1 MEYSI
6 KQGMRHFILK
16 QEDTALLIIDI
27 QENLWNVMYN
37 KDEIEKNARILV
49 ELATKVEIPIIP
61 TAQYKKGI
69 GPAIKSLNERL
80 IDVEEIEKL
89 SFNCFDVE
97 VFRDRLFSVDRKT
110 LLIAGIESHICVL
123 QTALA
128 AIEHGFR
135 VHIVADA
142 TGSRT
147 EKNHKIGIERMRDAG
162 CVITSAETAA
172 FEIIKEAGTP
182 LFKEMLKIIK

>member
-1 MEYSI
+1 
-6 KQGMRHFILK
+6 MRRNLLNR
-16 QEDTALLIIDI
+16 EDTALLIIDI
-27 QENLWNVMYN
+27 QENLWNAMYN
-37 KDEIEKNARILV
+37 RDEIEKNARTLV
-49 ELATKVEIPIIP
+49 ELATKVEIPIIL

-97 VFRDRLFSVDRKT
+97 PFRDRLFSVDRKT
-110 LLIAGIESHICVL
+110 LLIAGIEAHICVL

-128 AIEHGFR
+128 AVEHGFR

-147 EKNHKIGIERMRDAG
+147 EKNHKIGLERMRDAG

-182 LFKEMLKIIK
+182 LFKDMLKIIK

>member
-1 MEYSI
+1 
-6 KQGMRHFILK
+6 MRSNLLNR
-16 QEDTALLIIDI
+16 EDTALLIIDI
-27 QENLWNVMYN
+27 QENLWNAMYN
-37 KDEIEKNARILV
+37 RDEIEKNARTLV
-49 ELATKVEIPIIP
+49 ELATKIEIPIIL

-97 VFRDRLFSVDRKT
+97 PFRDRLFSVDRKT
-110 LLIAGIESHICVL
+110 LLIAGIEAHICVL

-128 AIEHGFR
+128 AVEHEFR

-172 FEIIKEAGTP
+172 FEFIKEAGTP
-182 LFKEMLKIIK
+182 LFKDMLKIIK

>member
-1 MEYSI
+1 M
-6 KQGMRHFILK
+6 
-16 QEDTALLIIDI
+16 
-27 QENLWNVMYN
+27 
-37 KDEIEKNARILV
+37 
-49 ELATKVEIPIIP
+49 
-61 TAQYKKGI
+61 
-69 GPAIKSLNERL
+69 